1 MSLELTAHV
10 IERYVE
16 RVRPDLDYKTAQM
29 AIHEDI
35 ATAKKKH
42 LRRLRNGAPQNY
54 LPTRLGTLFVVRG
67 ARTVV
72 TCVRTSEFRR
82 TLRID

>member
-1 MSLELTAHV
+1 MPLELTAHV
-10 IERYVE
+10 VERYVE
-16 RVRPDLDYKTAQM
+16 RVRPDLDRKTAR
-29 AIHEDI
+29 AVILEDI
-35 ATAKKKH
+35 ATAKKQH

-72 TCVRTSEFRR
+72 TCIKTAEFRR
-82 TLRID
+82 TLKVD